1 MADLFCS
8 VVWFVG
14 SFWERCCHALGGHG
28 GKQSRGDDVLEM
40 HRCGCEFGCLLQV
53 WMVAV
58 QYGVEMSVLL
68 MEMEQKKSL
77 EATRRTH

>member
-1 MADLFCS
+1 
-8 VVWFVG
+8 
-14 SFWERCCHALGGHG
+14 
-28 GKQSRGDDVLEM
+28 
-40 HRCGCEFGCLLQV
+40 
-53 WMVAV
+53 MVAV